1 MLWKRVATAAV
12 LLPLMLW
19 AIFGWPTLWL
29 AALLGVFILASA
41 WEWAGLCHLAVIGRA
56 VYVSA
61 ILAVFIAVMW
71 LVPPLT
77 LFLFAMGW
85 WAWAFA
91 EMVICKEPGDG
102 LLQTHTGRLLSG
114 FVVLVPAWHAPLQLH
129 AEGGGAWPTLTLFLV
144 VWGADTG
151 AYFAGKRFG
160 RHKLAPT
167 VSPGKTWEGVGGG
180 LLVTALVAAMLTPIM
195 FGGFEPRVFAIWL
208 ALLLLTALVSVVG
221 DLVESRVKRAAGMK
235 DSGNLL
241 PGHGGALDRI
251 DALTSAAPFFVLA
264 WFAANGQLGQLAR

>member
-1 MLWKRVATAAV
+1 M
-12 LLPLMLW
+12 
-19 AIFGWPTLWL
+19 
-29 AALLGVFILASA
+29 
-41 WEWAGLCHLAVIGRA
+41 
-56 VYVSA
+56 
-61 ILAVFIAVMW
+61 
-71 LVPPLT
+71 
-77 LFLFAMGW
+77 
-85 WAWAFA
+85 
-91 EMVICKEPGDG
+91 
-102 LLQTHTGRLLSG
+102 
-114 FVVLVPAWHAPLQLH
+114 
-129 AEGGGAWPTLTLFLV
+129 
-144 VWGADTG
+144 
-151 AYFAGKRFG
+151 
-160 RHKLAPT
+160 
-167 VSPGKTWEGVGGG
+167 SPGKTWEGVGGG